1 MARATRDTILAML
14 RAEGATDPDATRI
27 VEALEEAGLNPPAMR
42 VWLDHPQRA
51 YTVSIGVVLA
61 AGVEWKQVPTHAVEA
76 GRADAVIAAA
86 EEFAA
91 ATPDERYISQTLI
104 CELDGVRR
112 LTHGDPDRTAMVV
125 DIGRRLKNAL
135 RKEVHVNE
143 VVQQVLSGS
152 LFDGDQTRLVDW
164 MLDER
169 LPDALEAITTNRI
182 DPIALNQQDALAYHG
197 W

>member
-1 MARATRDTILAML
+1 MPRATRETILDML
-14 RAEGATDPDATRI
+14 RREGATDAEATRI
-27 VEALEEAGLNPPAMR
+27 VEALEGAGLSPPAMR
-42 VWLDHPQRA
+42 VWLDQPQRA
-51 YTVSIGVVLA
+51 YAVRIGIVV
-61 AGVEWKQVPTHAVEA
+61 AGVEWKQVPTHAIEA

-91 ATPDERYISQTLI
+91 ATPDERYISQTML
-104 CELDGVRR
+104 CDLDGVRR

-125 DIGRRLKNAL
+125 DIARRLKNAL

-152 LFDGDQTRLVDW
+152 FDGDQTRLVDW

-169 LPDALEAITTNRI
+169 LADALEAITTRRT
-182 DPIALNQQDALAYHG
+182 DPVALNQQNALGFWG